1 MKKSMRRVT
10 RVTALTMAS
19 ILCLG
24 ACGNTTGGSS
34 TEEKRPSSQ
43 VSSAAEASTE
53 SASEERPYWEML
65 DEVTD
70 TSQLPDWTGETL
82 EVTIWKA
89 GGTGGA
95 AAVSELPDTDVAF
108 KELERVTGIKFNVE
122 DSFDNGGNNIDAK
135 LPMVIASGEY
145 PTIIAGWDIES
156 QLAELWEEGYLADLT
171 KYYEDG
177 TLDQMLQWA
186 PLDECSMIYSNRQDD
201 EGRFY
206 LVPQLLGGTLNSVY
220 GATGYSPEG
229 YDAEYYNTYGQTPS
243 SLTGKPTYYAIS
255 VREDIL
261 KALRPDAY
269 TLEELEQIYIE
280 NGSFTEEQIF
290 DVGLNSAEDFYAF
303 LREVKE
309 LVASGDYVGADGN
322 PVEVT
327 YGPHTEIDNWYWMCF
342 LPHCIL
348 GLDSGTDYFASYN
361 ANAADEDHL
370 IQRAIDNEVYVNYMK
385 ELNALVREDV
395 IAKNSLIENAASY
408 TEKLENAHYAV
419 QYVVNCAP
427 SEQQIAES
435 GYAYRPV
442 WVNVDYYEEFRG
454 FSSMSSNDHFAI
466 FKDSLT
472 EEQLDQLMH
481 AINYLNSEAGINNFY
496 WGPETAGLFTV
507 DENGNRQYVDEEL
520 YNCMILNEDNGAA
533 WKYGLY
539 NKNVAQAGFGIV
551 RGIGSDFLAP
561 KYLAAGYS
569 DRQALSA
576 MTYYNPGTLPGQSYA
591 ENSTLININCNVYSG
606 EAQKIEGLANFWV
619 ARSAFEDQVKKTI
632 AAETEADFDKQY
644 EALVNLCEDSGLN
657 EETLAEWSKAWVAMN
672 EDALKASGIIE

>member
-1 MKKSMRRVT
+1 MKKRMKKVAQ
-10 RVTALTMAS
+10 VTALTMAS
-19 ILCLG
+19 VLLLG
-24 ACGNTTGGSS
+24 ACGSTDSGSS
-34 TEEKRPSSQ
+34 SEVKEQQSSGQ
-43 VSSAAEASTE
+43 ASSEAADTAETK
-53 SASEERPYWEML
+53 PYWEML

-70 TSQLPDWTGETL
+70 TSQLPDWTGDTL
-82 EVTIWKA
+82 EITIWSA
-89 GGTGGA
+89 GGTGGSA
-95 AAVSELPDTDVAF
+95 AISELPETDVAF
-108 KELERVTGIKFNVE
+108 KELERVTGIVVNVE
-122 DSFDNGGNNIDAK
+122 DCFDNGGNNIDAK

-186 PLDECSMIYSNRQDD
+186 PLDECSMIYANRQDE
-201 EGRFY
+201 EGYYY
-206 LVPQLLGGTLNSVY
+206 LVPQLLGYTLNSVY

-243 SLTGKPTYYAIS
+243 TATGKPTYYAIS

-261 KALRPDAY
+261 KAVRPDAY

-303 LREVKE
+303 LREIKE
-309 LVASGDYVGADGN
+309 VVDSGDYVGADGN

-361 ANAADEDHL
+361 ANAEDEAHL
-370 IQRAIDNEVYVNYMK
+370 IQRSIDNEVYVNYMK
-385 ELNALVREDV
+385 ELNSLVREDI

-408 TEKLENAHYAV
+408 TEKNENAHYAV
-419 QYVVNCAP
+419 RYVVNCDTA
-427 SEQQIAES
+427 EQQIANT

-442 WVNVDYYEEFRG
+442 WVNTEYYEDFRG

-466 FKDSLT
+466 FKDALS
-472 EEQLDQLMH
+472 ESELDQLMH
-481 AINYLNSEAGINNFY
+481 AINYLNSEVGINNFY
-496 WGPETAGLFTV
+496 WGPESAGLFTV
-507 DENGNRQYVDEEL
+507 DENGNRSYTDEEL

-533 WKYGLY
+533 EKYGLY
-539 NKNVAQAGFGIV
+539 NKNVLHSGFGIV
-551 RGIGSDFLAP
+551 RGIASDFLAP
-561 KYLAAGYS
+561 KYLAAGSS

-576 MTYYNPGTLPGQSYA
+576 MTYYNPGTLPGESYA

-644 EALVNLCEDSGLN
+644 AALVDLCEDSGLN
-657 EETLAEWSKAWVAMN
+657 EETLAEWSAAWVALN
-672 EDALKASGIIE
+672 EDALRANGIIE